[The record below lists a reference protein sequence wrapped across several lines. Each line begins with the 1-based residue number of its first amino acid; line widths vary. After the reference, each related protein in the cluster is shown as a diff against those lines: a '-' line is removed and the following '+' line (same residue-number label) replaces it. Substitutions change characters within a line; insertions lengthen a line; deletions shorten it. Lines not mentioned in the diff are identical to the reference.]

1 MSDGQVAPARGK
13 EKFGHSLLDVSQF
26 GGAWKTDRTLQDWL
40 VIGKV
45 TNRRTKVKKKA
56 SLPIKSFQP
65 KHFRNLGTIN
75 SHGTCQAY
83 QGLARPEEDGSV
95 HARRS
100 EGGDPGSSTPME
112 KGLPTFPMEDSL

>member
-45 TNRRTKVKKKA
+45 TNTRTKVK
-56 SLPIKSFQP
+56 Q
-65 KHFRNLGTIN
+65 
-75 SHGTCQAY
+75 
-83 QGLARPEEDGSV
+83 RPHSQERAFNPNILEIWG
-95 HARRS
+95 
-100 EGGDPGSSTPME
+100 PSTPM
-112 KGLPTFPMEDSL
+112 GHVRLTRDFPDQRRRAHCMPGGQRGRIRGHQLPWRRGC